1 MTILVLLPLLGA
13 GVLMIF
19 SAILPALRRLPT
31 DEYEQLFRA
40 PAWLVVAIGGG
51 MVLLSALGLSQMGE
65 RGSTAYF
72 GWEVGKPLLMVDAY
86 TLYGSALMGMV
97 LSVSAWTPA
106 ARRSLLAHAQRNF
119 ILVLVTIWF
128 ALIMMLSI
136 RIPVSITCF
145 LLMVAGC
152 LLLWTLLCRPR
163 WHWEQMEFFFIFL
176 FATVLTSLGL
186 FWLLKLAHGSDMLA
200 MWSVLLSQSPQLVN
214 SAVIFII
221 IGWLGLA
228 VYLPWWIWG
237 RREESALILLPMIL
251 AIAIVCVLSLVRV
264 IFLLFPAGGDDVTR
278 LPGVEN
284 IFLIERII
292 GWLFFWGIL
301 AILMGSCW
309 LCVLSIRQRI
319 KEFIHLK
326 PLSLVISGVLL
337 LTLAGGLAG
346 QFAGNLAQRDI
357 AMTGMLWGILAW
369 CGITTIWLTAGNLFN
384 VMTLR
389 EQGERMTLTVACW
402 IALVTLLGIPPTV
415 GFYQYVSL
423 WRTWQHE
430 GSLPLLV
437 GILLLIAVL
446 SVSIRL
452 PGWIKSQIATLP
464 REGVTWGVIGP
475 FAFAM
480 LLVFVGLLNGSFN
493 SLIIVIRLSLL
504 QAY

>member
-1 MTILVLLPLLGA
+1 MVRSHHDAEYPYPGVNNLLSPDGCRMSITLDATVSTALALGA
-13 GVLMIF
+13 DGI
-19 SAILPALRRLPT
+19 
-31 DEYEQLFRA
+31 
-40 PAWLVVAIGGG
+40 
-51 MVLLSALGLSQMGE
+51 
-65 RGSTAYF
+65 
-72 GWEVGKPLLMVDAY
+72 
-86 TLYGSALMGMV
+86 
-97 LSVSAWTPA
+97 
-106 ARRSLLAHAQRNF
+106 
-119 ILVLVTIWF
+119 
-128 ALIMMLSI
+128 
-136 RIPVSITCF
+136 
-145 LLMVAGC
+145 
-152 LLLWTLLCRPR
+152 
-163 WHWEQMEFFFIFL
+163 FFIFL

-389 EQGERMTLTVACW
+389 EQGERYDVDSRLLDSISNLAGHSSNSRLLSICITLAN
-402 IALVTLLGIPPTV
+402 L
-415 GFYQYVSL
+415 
-423 WRTWQHE
+423 
-430 GSLPLLV
+430 
-437 GILLLIAVL
+437 
-446 SVSIRL
+446 
-452 PGWIKSQIATLP
+452 AT
-464 REGVTWGVIGP
+464 
-475 FAFAM
+475 
-480 LLVFVGLLNGSFN
+480 
-493 SLIIVIRLSLL
+493 
-504 QAY
+504 